1 MMRGRIPIH
10 RRGGGIWS
18 LVIALTLAVGSA
30 YWLKPGQRS
39 TNGAAVIV
47 DGDTIHIGDRTI
59 RLKGIDTP
67 EMRQTCTL
75 KGRPY
80 RCGETA
86 RSALRDLIGGRPLE
100 CRNSGR
106 DRYGRTLATC
116 FVAGRN
122 INARLVSD
130 GWAVSYGS
138 EYRFEESQARAAGIG
153 LWAGTF
159 ERPQDWRREHTR

>member
-1 MMRGRIPIH
+1 
-10 RRGGGIWS
+10 
-18 LVIALTLAVGSA
+18 
-30 YWLKPGQRS
+30 
-39 TNGAAVIV
+39 
-47 DGDTIHIGDRTI
+47 
-59 RLKGIDTP
+59 
-67 EMRQTCTL
+67 MRQTCTL

-138 EYRFEESQARAAGIG
+138 EYRFEESQARAGGLG
-153 LWAGTF
+153 LWAGAF